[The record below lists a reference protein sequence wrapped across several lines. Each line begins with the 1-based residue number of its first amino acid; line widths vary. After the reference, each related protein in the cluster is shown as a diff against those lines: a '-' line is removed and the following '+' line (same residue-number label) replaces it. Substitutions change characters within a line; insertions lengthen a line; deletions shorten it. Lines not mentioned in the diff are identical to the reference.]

1 MYIYLIFIYKIGAM
15 NQPTDPTAGQK
26 GKTKRHKNWGKSFGE
41 GFWWGEGRR
50 LAGRLADDVV

>member
-26 GKTKRHKNWGKSFGE
+26 GKTKDIKLREVFWRGFG
-41 GFWWGEGRR
+41 WGEGRR
-50 LAGRLADDVV
+50 LACRLADDVV